1 MERKKGLNEYHFYV
15 LYNAKKTPNKQ
26 TKKPQK
32 IKDVNSPYE
41 DT

>member
-15 LYNAKKTPNKQ
+15 LYNAKKKQQQKTKQ
-26 TKKPQK
+26 TKK